1 MIRRAFTLIEI
12 LVSLGIFSIVGL
24 AMVMTLAMSTEIFRL
39 GEASRTAGDEAMAAL
54 AALQD
59 DLDHMLPPHI
69 ANVQISGAG
78 VSVVEQRPLADAGWF
93 FAKVL
98 DSAAGGAD
106 PLTRGDCLVAWVVRQ
121 PDRAVAKHR
130 WNGDGVVAN
139 DRAIVAWWLAHD
151 GVLRRHEIPIVTVD
165 GVAERAQLY
174 AIANNWNETGLGT
187 RFAAG
192 VLHFS
197 AWVNVMENTGETPFV
212 PVNGANRIDWEARK
226 TPAGNGRAQ
235 TYCGPWN
242 NRDLDSASD
251 RFFPD
256 QIRFAIILS
265 GSGRADPAEGY
276 GVRGEVD
283 AFEPGSA
290 GTPAQVRVRG
300 VRGLPASGLVR
311 IDHPQDG
318 TAQWVRYSGLRN
330 GIMDIASD
338 GFEALRT
345 YRRDPDTGD
354 RVLAG
359 RLYSLVRPLPR

>member
-1 MIRRAFTLIEI
+1 
-12 LVSLGIFSIVGL
+12 
-24 AMVMTLAMSTEIFRL
+24 
-39 GEASRTAGDEAMAAL
+39 
-54 AALQD
+54 
-59 DLDHMLPPHI
+59 
-69 ANVQISGAG
+69 
-78 VSVVEQRPLADAGWF
+78 
-93 FAKVL
+93 
-98 DSAAGGAD
+98 
-106 PLTRGDCLVAWVVRQ
+106 
-121 PDRAVAKHR
+121 
-130 WNGDGVVAN
+130 
-139 DRAIVAWWLAHD
+139 
-151 GVLRRHEIPIVTVD
+151 
-165 GVAERAQLY
+165 
-174 AIANNWNETGLGT
+174 
-187 RFAAG
+187 
-192 VLHFS
+192 
-197 AWVNVMENTGETPFV
+197 MENTGETPFV